1 MVLRSCGVAM
11 EEARGRERERER
23 ESGALASKGRVSSV
37 GAAGDYP
44 VDWSG

>member
-11 EEARGRERERER
+11 EEARGRERERR
-23 ESGALASKGRVSSV
+23 ESGAVASKGRVSSV
-37 GAAGDYP
+37 GAAGDYL